1 MFKRFL
7 LGGACLLAALTAP
20 TATAGENLDV
30 PALLKKADAYRL
42 DEQPMRVE
50 TQVELFR
57 DGKLDKERLYTVYS
71 KPGRRSLV
79 LMKSPLEAGQKVLLL
94 GDQFWLLMPDSQR
107 PLRISASQKLLGE
120 AATGDIATMT
130 WSEDYQGQL
139 AGETEIQG
147 KRCLLLE
154 LDAARNGVT
163 YRHIALYLER
173 GSALPVKADLY
184 VDSGKR
190 AKEAWFEGGK
200 LDGRQRIV
208 SMTLLDDIQHNRKT
222 VIRYRS
228 IVPKALPDEFFN
240 PAALIH
246 NALSEW

>member
-1 MFKRFL
+1 MFKPIFF
-7 LGGACLLAALTAP
+7 GCACLLTALSAW
-20 TATAGENLDV
+20 AGDDV
-30 PALLKKADAYRL
+30 AALLKKADSYRL
-42 DEQPMRVE
+42 DDQPMRVE

-94 GDQFWLLMPDSQR
+94 ADQFWLLMPDSQR
-107 PLRISASQKLLGE
+107 PLRISPSQKLLGE

-139 AGETEIQG
+139 NGEAEIQG
-147 KRCLLLE
+147 KRCQVLA
-154 LDAARNGVT
+154 LDAVRNGVT

-173 GSALPVKADLY
+173 GSALPVKADLF

-190 AKEAWFEGGK
+190 AKEAWFEAGK
-200 LDGRQRIV
+200 LDGKQRVV

-228 IVPKALPDEFFN
+228 MTPKALPDEFFN
-240 PAALIH
+240 PATLIR
-246 NALSEW
+246 NAMSEW